1 MKKMENETTG
11 KLLYHQRMWNNT
23 YYGLIIMFLCFHFG
37 IFTFVMIW
45 GYINYGDTFA
55 GISGCIGL
63 VVVTYAI
70 LTLPKFIKYA
80 RCRIFENGITVPTYK
95 KKVIGNKKHKI

>member
-1 MKKMENETTG
+1 MRNQGNHEKDG
-11 KLLYHQRMWNNT
+11 KRDYREIAVPSKNVEQ
-23 YYGLIIMFLCFHFG
+23 Y
-37 IFTFVMIW
+37 
-45 GYINYGDTFA
+45 YGDTFA